1 MRSDWLPYSASAL
14 VTGAMALVLGALLN
28 PLAGRQNAAQALRV
42 VDSSGGR
49 WLGMAVMFFLAS
61 VTLTLGLPAL
71 WSLFRDRG
79 HRSGLLAISVFAVG
93 AVGLSGYAM
102 LLVFVRALV
111 AHDMITAV
119 NIDVLAHDS
128 GLKYFLYGWV
138 SGFYLGVLLV
148 ALALFLARRT
158 SRWVPTLFLVYLA
171 LAPFGSSLGRLGMT
185 IQVLALALGLTAVAI
200 KVNAPEPAPQRA
212 F

>member
-28 PLAGRQNAAQALRV
+28 PLAGHQDAAQALRV

-61 VTLTLGLPAL
+61 ITLTLGLPAL
-71 WSLFRDRG
+71 WSLFHDRG

-111 AHDMITAV
+111 ERDMITAV

-128 GLKYFLYGWV
+128 GLKFFLYGWV
-138 SGFYLGVLLV
+138 GGFYLGVLLV

-200 KVNAPEPAPQRA
+200 KVNAPEPAPQPA